1 MKLLKSINKMFN
13 KSPRFPEMEDEW
25 HSAGILFTTDNTVF
39 VGYKIVNDNWQISGF
54 GGKRNED
61 ETYIQTAIR
70 ETLEE
75 LYEAPITKETIEYVE
90 RRLKITKV
98 INNNGYILVIC
109 TLNRIND
116 FILAAL
122 NSVLYTPMY
131 EKLPYTVAL
140 LIGERKQ
147 LFYAEFHYL
156 AFLSVNMIISEWPPV
171 EIDPNLISDMK
182 YIK

>member
-98 INNNGYILVIC
+98 INNNGYIFNIA
-109 TLNRIND
+109 INGR
-116 FILAAL
+116 
-122 NSVLYTPMY
+122 S
-131 EKLPYTVAL
+131 
-140 LIGERKQ
+140 
-147 LFYAEFHYL
+147 
-156 AFLSVNMIISEWPPV
+156 
-171 EIDPNLISDMK
+171 
-182 YIK
+182 